1 MLKIDKEIKDL
12 IKTSLFLDSARK
24 NKLLEILE
32 VASESEKK
40 TILKTLRKDKKD
52 FEKMIKNFI
61 SKKGEEGI
69 QILDKKFLEAKSIL
83 DEHELK

>member
-1 MLKIDKEIKDL
+1 MLKIDEEIKDL

-52 FEKMIKNFI
+52 FEKNDQEFY
-61 SKKGEEGI
+61 
-69 QILDKKFLEAKSIL
+69 
-83 DEHELK
+83 

>member
-1 MLKIDKEIKDL
+1 
-12 IKTSLFLDSARK
+12 
-24 NKLLEILE
+24 
-32 VASESEKK
+32 
-40 TILKTLRKDKKD
+40 
-52 FEKMIKNFI
+52 MIKNFI